1 MKTTDLMEQIP
12 TNQYPIIGKSKAVE
26 NIRKQISRLARSRND
41 ILLVGEGG
49 VGKGAIAKNI
59 HYQGSNGQT
68 DSPFVSVNLSV
79 IDDKEME
86 AILFGFERGAERLPY
101 TSKRGIFELAN
112 GGAVLIEELEEASF
126 RNQLKIMTLLND
138 RKTRR
143 IGGAKSA
150 PVDIRLIVTLKEEP
164 KNLFE
169 KRKIIPELYEKL
181 SEFEVIYVPPLRE
194 RAEDIPLLVK
204 YFVGEI
210 GKELALGDIVI
221 DINAIDV
228 LVKQSW
234 RENIR
239 ELKAV
244 VDKSVLFSQGGR
256 FTLPPELVD
265 EKTEVVKMINNIIAG
280 QEFILDR
287 SLDMIERGIIERALD
302 RFGLNQSKAAQ
313 FLGMTEQTLRYKLR
327 RLGIA
332 SSHQRV

>member
-1 MKTTDLMEQIP
+1 MKNNNLSQQVLTIK
-12 TNQYPIIGKSKAVE
+12 YPIIGKSKAVE
-26 NIRKQISRLARSRND
+26 NIRKLIAKLARMRTD
-41 ILLVGEGG
+41 VLIIGEDG
-49 VGKGAIAKNI
+49 VGKGAVAKNI
-59 HYQGSNGQT
+59 HYQNQNG
-68 DSPFVSVNLSV
+68 DSELPFVSVNLSV

-86 AILFGFERGAERLPY
+86 AVLFGFERGAERLPY
-101 TSKRGIFELAN
+101 TSKRGIFEIAN
-112 GGAVLIEELEEASF
+112 GGTVLIEELEEASF
-126 RNQLKIMTLLND
+126 RNQMKIMTLLND

-143 IGGAKSA
+143 IGGSKSA
-150 PVDIRLIVTLKEEP
+150 LVDIRLIITLKDDP

-169 KRKIIPELYEKL
+169 RRKIIPELYEKL
-181 SEFEVIYVPPLRE
+181 VEFEVVSVPPLRE

-210 GKELALGDIVI
+210 NKELGLGDIVI

-228 LVKQSW
+228 LVRQAW

-280 QEFILDR
+280 QEFVLDR
-287 SLDMIERGIIERALD
+287 SLDTIERGIIERALD